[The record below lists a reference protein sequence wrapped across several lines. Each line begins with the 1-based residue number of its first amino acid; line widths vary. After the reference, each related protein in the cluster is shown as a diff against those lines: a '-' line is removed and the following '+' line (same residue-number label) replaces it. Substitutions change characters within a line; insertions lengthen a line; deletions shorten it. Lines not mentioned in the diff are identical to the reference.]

1 MFANNIDE
9 ALELIKKENNRN
21 EHIINRLREKLRK
34 LRDEYDKDEEI
45 QEMKSEVKRM
55 RADLNRG
62 FPISE
67 KEEKRIEEWQ
77 KKHDEEVH
85 GLNTLEMKIAAGG
98 CIGGRYS
105 YHFVPTSIFVS
116 CCVKCESCGEEFNF
130 YQE

>member
-21 EHIINRLREKLRK
+21 EHIINRLREDFRK

-45 QEMKSEVKRM
+45 QEMKAEVKHI

-67 KEEKRIEEWQ
+67 EEEKKLKNGRKSMI
-77 KKHDEEVH
+77 KKYMD
-85 GLNTLEMKIAAGG
+85 
-98 CIGGRYS
+98 
-105 YHFVPTSIFVS
+105 
-116 CCVKCESCGEEFNF
+116 
-130 YQE
+130 

>member
-9 ALELIKKENNRN
+9 ALELIKKENDCN
-21 EHIINRLREKLRK
+21 ERIIKNLRESLRK

-45 QEMKSEVKRM
+45 QKMKDEVKCM

-85 GLNTLEMKIAAGG
+85 GLNTLEKKIAAEG

-105 YHFVPTSIFVS
+105 YYFVPTSICTVGT
-116 CCVKCESCGEEFNF
+116 CKCSCGAEFVFQNL
-130 YQE
+130 

>member
-9 ALELIKKENNRN
+9 ALELIKKRN
-21 EHIINRLREKLRK
+21 DWNESIIKRLREDYKK

-45 QEMKSEVKRM
+45 QEMKKEVKRM

-62 FPISE
+62 FSISE
-67 KEEKRIEEWQ
+67 EEEKQIKEWQ
-77 KKHDEEVH
+77 TKHDEEVH
-85 GLNTLEMKIAAGG
+85 GLNTLEKKVFAEG